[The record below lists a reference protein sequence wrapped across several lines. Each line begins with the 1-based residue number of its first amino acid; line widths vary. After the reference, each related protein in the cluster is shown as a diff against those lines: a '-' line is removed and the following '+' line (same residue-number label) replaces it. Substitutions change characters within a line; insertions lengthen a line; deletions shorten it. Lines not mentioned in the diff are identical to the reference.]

1 MLRQTGPSPDRASLL
16 QTISG
21 TSTLDLGGWRLN
33 FGPQDRQGSDDVY
46 LTVFS
51 GGEVRELEPAAAPD
65 S

>member
-1 MLRQTGPSPDRASLL
+1 
-16 QTISG
+16 
-21 TSTLDLGGWRLN
+21 LN